1 MFGIVISLF
10 PERTFYDRTSSSMAG
25 LSPEVAKTIKFI
37 FFDANATICGSLL
50 MGSALPSEIQ
60 IEINGFSSKTFPLKG
75 AAF

>member
-1 MFGIVISLF
+1 
-10 PERTFYDRTSSSMAG
+10 MAG
-25 LSPEVAKTIKFI
+25 LSPEVAKTIKYI